1 MGKYRPIIVTAECGT
16 LTRAGKILGY
26 TQPSLGYIIT
36 NLETEL
42 GVKIFHRD
50 QRGVRLTEA
59 GASIIDIMR
68 QIEDMEDHLR
78 EVIHTSQES
87 LLRVG
92 IFPSVSAQWIPGI
105 IAAFRESYPN
115 TAIKLQHQSWYLDGE
130 LGVKE
135 HTLECAF
142 FTGKCPAGLESIPL
156 HVDPYYLVVGENCDL
171 YDREEVSLYDVA
183 GKYPFIP
190 TNESF
195 DSESAIWDVY
205 QTFSQSNL
213 VDFEPRENQT
223 CIAMVESGLGVTILP
238 GLSLYDLLPGR
249 RVKAIPLK
257 EDVSRTISLLC
268 PPKEERSAVT
278 SAFLQLVQRQVV
290 AWEEEHREW
299 GLEVTP

>member
-1 MGKYRPIIVTAECGT
+1 MGRYLPVIKTAECGS
-16 LTRAGKILGY
+16 LTRAAHVLGY
-26 TQPSLGYIIT
+26 TQPSLGYII
-36 NLETEL
+36 NNIEDEL
-42 GVKIFHRD
+42 GVKLFYRD
-50 QRGVRLTEA
+50 QRGVTLTEA
-59 GASIIDIMR
+59 GAPLLEVMKK
-68 QIEDMEDHLR
+68 IEAMEDHLR
-78 EVIHTSQES
+78 QMARAGAGG

-92 IFPSVSAQWIPGI
+92 IFPSVASQWLPAILREFYEKHPG
-105 IAAFRESYPN
+105 ALV
-115 TAIKLQHQSWYLDGE
+115 KLSHQFYYLNGE
-130 LGVKE
+130 IGVKD
-135 HTLECAF
+135 HSLDCAF
-142 FTGKCPAGLESIPL
+142 FTGKCPPGLEAVAL
-156 HVDPYYLVVGENCDL
+156 YQDPYYLVVSADHPLAGQETVALSSLTGEE
-171 YDREEVSLYDVA
+171 R
-183 GKYPFIP
+183 FIP

-257 EDVSRTISLLC
+257 EDVTRTISLLC

-299 GLEVTP
+299 GLEGTL

>member
-26 TQPSLGYIIT
+26 TQPSLGYIIS

-183 GKYPFIP
+183 GKYP
-190 TNESF
+190 
-195 DSESAIWDVY
+195 SESAIWDVY

-238 GLSLYDLLPGR
+238 ELSLYDLLPGR

-299 GLEVTP
+299 GLEGTP

>member
-26 TQPSLGYIIT
+26 TQPSLGYIIS

-213 VDFEPRENQT
+213 VDFEPQENHMA
-223 CIAMVESGLGVTILP
+223 IAMTEAGLGMTILP
-238 GLSLYDLLPGR
+238 GLDLVDLSANH
-249 RVKAIPLK
+249 RVKALPLA
-257 EDVSRTISLLC
+257 EGLTRTISLLC
-268 PPKEERSAVT
+268 PRESERTPLTA
-278 SAFLQLVQRQVV
+278 AFLSIARATVEKWRAKQ
-290 AWEEEHREW
+290 
-299 GLEVTP
+299 GGT

>member
-26 TQPSLGYIIT
+26 TQPSLGYIIS

-92 IFPSVSAQWIPGI
+92 IFPSVSAQWMPGI
-105 IAAFRESYPN
+105 IAEFRESYPN

-156 HVDPYYLVVGENCDL
+156 HVDPYYLVVGLNSELANL
-171 YDREEVSLYDVA
+171 EKVSIYDVA
-183 GKYPFIP
+183 GHYPFIP
-190 TNESF
+190 TTESF
-195 DSESAIWDVY
+195 DSESAIWTKVY
-205 QTFSQSNL
+205 KEFVKQNL
-213 VDFEPRENQT
+213 VDFEPQENQT

-238 GLSLYDLLPGR
+238 ELSLYDLLPSR

-257 EDVSRTISLLC
+257 EELTRTISLLC
-268 PPKEERSAVT
+268 PPKEERSSVT
-278 SAFLQLVQRQVV
+278 SAFLQLVQRQVIS
-290 AWEEEHREW
+290 WEEEHR
-299 GLEVTP
+299 L

>member
-26 TQPSLGYIIT
+26 TQPSLGYIIS

-50 QRGVRLTEA
+50 QRGVRLTEV

-68 QIEDMEDHLR
+68 QIEQMEDHMR

-92 IFPSVSAQWIPGI
+92 IFPSVSAQWMPGI
-105 IAAFRESYPN
+105 IAEFRELYPN

-135 HTLECAF
+135 RTLECAF

-156 HVDPYYLVVGENCDL
+156 HVDPYFLIVGEGNEF
-171 YDREEVSLYDVA
+171 YDKEEVSVYEVG

-190 TNESF
+190 TTESF
-195 DSESAIWDVY
+195 DSESAIWTKVY
-205 QTFSQSNL
+205 KNFAKHNL
-213 VDFEPRENQT
+213 VDFEPQENQT
-223 CIAMVESGLGVTILP
+223 CMAMVESGLGVSILP
-238 GLSLYDLLPGR
+238 ELSLYDLLPTR
-249 RVKAIPLK
+249 KVRAIPLK
-257 EDVSRTISLLC
+257 EEVSRTISLLC
-268 PPKEERSAVT
+268 PAKEERSAVT

-290 AWEEEHREW
+290 AWEEDHPRM
-299 GLEVTP
+299 

>member
-16 LTRAGKILGY
+16 LTRAGRILGY
-26 TQPSLGYIIT
+26 TQPSLGYIIS

-59 GASIIDIMR
+59 GAGIIDIMR

-78 EVIHTSQES
+78 EVIHTTQET

-92 IFPSVSAQWIPGI
+92 IFPSVSSQWMPRI
-105 IAAFRESYPN
+105 IAEFRESYPN

-142 FTGKCPAGLESIPL
+142 FTGKCPSGLESIPL
-156 HVDPYYLVVGENCDL
+156 HVDPYYLVVGESSAFW
-171 YDREEVSLYDVA
+171 DREMVSVYDAA
-183 GKYPFIP
+183 GETAFIP
-190 TNESF
+190 TTESF
-195 DSESAIWDVY
+195 DSESAIWSEVY
-205 QTFSQSNL
+205 RSFTKHNL
-213 VDFEPRENQT
+213 VDFEPQENQT

-238 GLSLYDLLPGR
+238 ELALYDLLPGR
-249 RVKAIPLK
+249 QVRAIPLK
-257 EDVSRTISLLC
+257 ESVTRTISLLC
-268 PPKEERSAVT
+268 PPKEERSSVT
-278 SAFLQLVQRQVV
+278 SSFLQLVQRQVL
-290 AWEEEHREW
+290 AWEEEERT
-299 GLEVTP
+299 L

>member
-26 TQPSLGYIIT
+26 TQPSLGYIIS

-92 IFPSVSAQWIPGI
+92 IFPSVSAQWMPAI
-105 IAAFRESYPN
+105 IAEFRKTYPN

-156 HVDPYYLVVGENCDL
+156 HLDPYYLVVGEDSALADL
-171 YDREEVSLYDVA
+171 EEVSIYDIA

-190 TNESF
+190 TTESF
-195 DSESAIWDVY
+195 DSESAIWTKVY
-205 QTFSQSNL
+205 KEFVKHNL
-213 VDFEPRENQT
+213 VDFEPQENQT

-238 GLSLYDLLPGR
+238 GLSLYDLLPSR
-249 RVKAIPLK
+249 RVKAVPFK
-257 EDVSRTISLLC
+257 EEVTRTISLLC
-268 PPKEERSAVT
+268 PPKEERSSVT
-278 SAFLQLVQRQVV
+278 SAFLQLVQQQVL
-290 AWEEEHREW
+290 AWEDEHRA
-299 GLEVTP
+299 

>member
-26 TQPSLGYIIT
+26 TQPSLGYIIS

-50 QRGVRLTEA
+50 QRGVRLTEV

-68 QIEDMEDHLR
+68 QIEQMEDHLR

-92 IFPSVSAQWIPGI
+92 IFPSVSAQWMPGI
-105 IAAFRESYPN
+105 IAEFRKLYPD

-135 HTLECAF
+135 RTLECAF

-156 HVDPYYLVVGENCDL
+156 HVDPYFLIVGEGNEF
-171 YDREEVSLYDVA
+171 YDREEVSVYEVG

-190 TNESF
+190 TTESF
-195 DSESAIWDVY
+195 DSESAIWTKVY
-205 QTFSQSNL
+205 KNFAKHNL
-213 VDFEPRENQT
+213 VDFEPQENQT
-223 CIAMVESGLGVTILP
+223 CMAMVESGLGVSILP
-238 GLSLYDLLPGR
+238 ELSLYDLLPTR
-249 RVKAIPLK
+249 KVRAIPLK
-257 EDVSRTISLLC
+257 EDISRTISLLC
-268 PPKEERSAVT
+268 PAKEERSAVT

-290 AWEEEHREW
+290 AWEEDHPRM
-299 GLEVTP
+299 

>member
-1 MGKYRPIIVTAECGT
+1 MGRYLPVIKTAECGS
-16 LTRAGKILGY
+16 LTRAAHVLGY
-26 TQPSLGYIIT
+26 TQPSLGYII
-36 NLETEL
+36 NNIEDEL
-42 GVKIFHRD
+42 GVKLFYRD
-50 QRGVRLTEA
+50 QRGVTLTEA
-59 GASIIDIMR
+59 GAPLLEVMKK
-68 QIEDMEDHLR
+68 IEAMEDHLR
-78 EVIHTSQES
+78 QMARAGAGG

-92 IFPSVSAQWIPGI
+92 IFPSVASQWLPAILREFYEKHPG
-105 IAAFRESYPN
+105 ALV
-115 TAIKLQHQSWYLDGE
+115 KLSHQFYYLNGE
-130 LGVKE
+130 IGVKD
-135 HTLECAF
+135 HSLDCAF
-142 FTGKCPAGLESIPL
+142 FTGKCPPGLEAVAL
-156 HVDPYYLVVGENCDL
+156 YQDPYYLVVSADHPLAGQDSVALSSLTGEE
-171 YDREEVSLYDVA
+171 R
-183 GKYPFIP
+183 FIP

-238 GLSLYDLLPGR
+238 ELSLYDLLPGR

-299 GLEVTP
+299 GLEGTL

>member
-1 MGKYRPIIVTAECGT
+1 MSEAYHKR
-16 LTRAGKILGY
+16 L
-26 TQPSLGYIIT
+26 YII
-36 NLETEL
+36 NNIEDEL
-42 GVKIFHRD
+42 GVKLFYRD
-50 QRGVRLTEA
+50 QRGVTLTEA
-59 GASIIDIMR
+59 GAPLLEVMKK
-68 QIEDMEDHLR
+68 IEAMEDHLR
-78 EVIHTSQES
+78 QMARAGAGG

-92 IFPSVSAQWIPGI
+92 IFPSVASQWLPAILREFYEKHPG
-105 IAAFRESYPN
+105 ALV
-115 TAIKLQHQSWYLDGE
+115 KLSHQFYYLNGE
-130 LGVKE
+130 IGVKD
-135 HTLECAF
+135 HSLDCAF
-142 FTGKCPAGLESIPL
+142 FTGKCPPGLEAVAL
-156 HVDPYYLVVGENCDL
+156 YQDPYYLVVSADHPLAGQEAVAL
-171 YDREEVSLYDVA
+171 SSLTGA
-183 GKYPFIP
+183 ERFIP

-299 GLEVTP
+299 GLEGTP

>member
-1 MGKYRPIIVTAECGT
+1 MGRYLPVIKTAECGS
-16 LTRAGKILGY
+16 LTRAAHVLGY
-26 TQPSLGYIIT
+26 TQPSLGYII
-36 NLETEL
+36 NNIEDEL
-42 GVKIFHRD
+42 GVKLFYRD
-50 QRGVRLTEA
+50 QRGVTLTEA
-59 GASIIDIMR
+59 GAPLLEVMKK
-68 QIEDMEDHLR
+68 IEAMEDHLR
-78 EVIHTSQES
+78 QMARAGAGG

-92 IFPSVSAQWIPGI
+92 IFPSVASQWLPAILREFYEKHPG
-105 IAAFRESYPN
+105 ALV
-115 TAIKLQHQSWYLDGE
+115 KLSHQFYYLNGE
-130 LGVKE
+130 IGVKD
-135 HTLECAF
+135 HSLDCAF
-142 FTGKCPAGLESIPL
+142 FTGKCPPGLEAVAL
-156 HVDPYYLVVGENCDL
+156 YQDPYYLVVSADHPLAGQEAVAL
-171 YDREEVSLYDVA
+171 SSLTGA
-183 GKYPFIP
+183 ERFIP

-299 GLEVTP
+299 GLEGTL

>member
-26 TQPSLGYIIT
+26 TQPSLGYIIS

-92 IFPSVSAQWIPGI
+92 IFPSVASQWLPAILREFYEKHPG
-105 IAAFRESYPN
+105 ALV
-115 TAIKLQHQSWYLDGE
+115 KLSHQFYYLNGE
-130 LGVKE
+130 IGVKD
-135 HTLECAF
+135 HSLDCAF
-142 FTGKCPAGLESIPL
+142 FTGKCPPGLEAVAL
-156 HVDPYYLVVGENCDL
+156 YQDPYYLVVSADHPLAGQDSVAL
-171 YDREEVSLYDVA
+171 SSLTGA
-183 GKYPFIP
+183 ERFIP

-213 VDFEPRENQT
+213 VDFEPQENHMA
-223 CIAMVESGLGVTILP
+223 IAMTEAGLGMTILP
-238 GLSLYDLLPGR
+238 GLDLVDLSANH
-249 RVKAIPLK
+249 RVKALPLA
-257 EDVSRTISLLC
+257 EGLTRTISLLC
-268 PPKEERSAVT
+268 PRESERTPLTA
-278 SAFLQLVQRQVV
+278 AFLSIARATVEKWRAKQ
-290 AWEEEHREW
+290 
-299 GLEVTP
+299 GGT

>member
-26 TQPSLGYIIT
+26 TQPSLGYIIS
-36 NLETEL
+36 NLEAEL

-78 EVIHTSQES
+78 EVIHTSQET

-92 IFPSVSAQWIPGI
+92 IFPSVSAQWMPGI
-105 IAAFRESYPN
+105 IAEFRENYPN
-115 TAIKLQHQSWYLDGE
+115 TAIKLQHQGWYLDGE

-142 FTGKCPAGLESIPL
+142 FTGKCPAGLESVPL

-171 YDREEVSLYDVA
+171 YEREAVSVQEVA
-183 GKYPFIP
+183 GSYPFIP

-205 QTFSQSNL
+205 QTFAQSNL
-213 VDFEPRENQT
+213 VDFEPQENLT

-238 GLSLYDLLPGR
+238 RLALYDLLPGR
-249 RVKAIPLK
+249 RVKALPLK
-257 EDVSRTISLLC
+257 ENISRTISLLC
-268 PPKEERSAVT
+268 PAKEERSSVT
-278 SAFLQLVQRQVV
+278 SAFLQVVQRQVL
-290 AWEEEHREW
+290 AWEEEHRM
-299 GLEVTP
+299 

>member
-26 TQPSLGYIIT
+26 TQPSLGYIIS

-299 GLEVTP
+299 GPEGTP